1 MAFDY
6 SDLQDYGG
14 VMTGSEIGTI
24 PQPEVVEGDYTDLDY
39 GIVIP
44 QGLEDVSVSDIESF
58 NSENNDAFARLESY
72 VLDLDDDIFYVDD
85 HNHALA
91 GWLAASN
98 EGILGSDAVLL
109 HVDDHYDAEVPEPF
123 FPPET
128 VGEAEQL
135 IGDVIQINEFI
146 YPAEQWGL
154 VDETV
159 NWGVENKNQ
168 QLLHRDFG
176 DSSFILDLDLD
187 VFNGVEGAEPVYR
200 MIGELMNEA
209 DFTTV
214 ATSPGYI
221 GQEEALT
228 HLENIMD
235 RSS

>member
-24 PQPEVVEGDYTDLDY
+24 RQPEVVEGDYTDLDY
-39 GIVIP
+39 GVVVP
-44 QGLEDVSVSDIESF
+44 EGLDDVTVSDVESF
-58 NSENNDAFARLESY
+58 NSENNDAFVRLDQY
-72 VLDLDDDIFYVDD
+72 VLDLDDDVFYVDD

-98 EGILGSDAVLL
+98 ENVLEGDTVLL
-109 HVDDHYDAEVPEPF
+109 HLDDHYDGEMPEPF
-123 FPPET
+123 FPPES

-135 IGDVIQINEFI
+135 IGDMIQINEFI

-176 DSSFILDLDLD
+176 ESSLILDLDLD
-187 VFNGVEGAEPVYR
+187 VFNGVESPGPIYR
-200 MIGELMNEA
+200 MIGGLMDEA

-221 GQEEALT
+221 LQEEALT
-228 HLENIMD
+228 HLENIMEK
-235 RSS
+235 R